1 MLQPLA
7 LLLGGLASALVLASA
22 FILGGP
28 PSPAV
33 APASVPVNQAEAS
46 ASGPQVQ
53 VDTVYLAPPAA
64 PRTITVHH
72 SVAAGGHEHDD
83 EGGDDD

>member
-22 FILGGP
+22 LILGGP
-28 PSPAV
+28 PSPAA
-33 APASVPVNQAEAS
+33 APVSAPGNQPGAT

-64 PRTITVHH
+64 PRTIIVHH
-72 SVAAGGHEHDD
+72 SVPAGGGEGEHEGPD
-83 EGGDDD
+83 GD

>member
-7 LLLGGLASALVLASA
+7 LLLGGLASALVLVSA
-22 FILGGP
+22 LILGGP

-33 APASVPVNQAEAS
+33 APVSAPVNQPGAS

-53 VDTVYLAPPAA
+53 VDTVYVAPPPA

-72 SVAAGGHEHDD
+72 SVAAGSHEHDD
-83 EGGDDD
+83 DGSDDD

>member
-33 APASVPVNQAEAS
+33 APLTAPVSQPDALAG
-46 ASGPQVQ
+46 GPQIQ

-64 PRTITVHH
+64 PRTIIVHH
-72 SVAAGGHEHDD
+72 SVTAGGGEGEHEGPD
-83 EGGDDD
+83 GD